1 MPSVN
6 EPPAALRGA
15 MVGFGNAAL
24 HAHLPVWSRSPR
36 FRIDAVVEPDPE
48 RAAIAR
54 DRLPAAG
61 LYPSLEAMLAAVEPD
76 FVDICTPPC
85 SHPGLVLAALQAG
98 AHVICEKPLATST
111 ERLNE
116 IRRSAERA
124 GRVVFTVNNW
134 KYAPLWL
141 KAAELVRDNR
151 IGAVQRVCLDVL
163 RCSSSG
169 GGASGWRTCAELSGG
184 GILIDHGWHTLY
196 LLLALF
202 PGPPRSVA
210 ARLAAPPAAGEVEE
224 TADLLVRFEQ
234 AEARVHL
241 TWQAPQRRNGGEI
254 QGEFGTIRIGDDHLL
269 LHARGA
275 AAVRYEFAEALSA
288 GSHHTE
294 WMEPVVAEF
303 EREIREPSRRGANLK
318 EACWCARLI
327 DSAYRSGRG
336 SADPVAIEGVP

>member
-1 MPSVN
+1 M
-6 EPPAALRGA
+6 
-15 MVGFGNAAL
+15 
-24 HAHLPVWSRSPR
+24 
-36 FRIDAVVEPDPE
+36 EPDPA

-61 LYPSLEAMLAAVEPD
+61 VYPSLAAMLAAAEVD

-85 SHPGLVLAALQAG
+85 SHPGLVLEALQAG
-98 AHVICEKPLATST
+98 LHVICEKPLTTST
-111 ERLNE
+111 EPLHD
-116 IRRSAERA
+116 IRRAAEQA

-151 IGAVQRVCLDVL
+151 IGAVRRVCLDVL

-202 PGPPRSVA
+202 PEPPRSVA
-210 ARLAAPPAAGEVEE
+210 ARLAAPPAAGGGGGDRGPAGPVRTGGGAGAPHLAGAAAAA
-224 TADLLVRFEQ
+224 TA
-234 AEARVHL
+234 ARSR
-241 TWQAPQRRNGGEI
+241 ASSARSS
-254 QGEFGTIRIGDDHLL
+254 IGDDHLL

-275 AAVRYEFAEALSA
+275 APVRYEFAEALSA

-303 EREIREPSRRGANLK
+303 EREIREPGRRGANLA

-336 SADPVAIEGVP
+336 SSDPPGDRGGAVTHGRPSSSGRARPA

>member
-1 MPSVN
+1 MH
-6 EPPAALRGA
+6 PATDPVTPLRGA
-15 MVGFGNAAL
+15 IVGLGNAAL

-36 FRIDAVVEPDPE
+36 FRIDAVVEPDPA

-61 LYPSLEAMLAAVEPD
+61 VYPGLKAMLAAVEVD

-85 SHPGLVLAALQAG
+85 SHPGIVLEALQAG
-98 AHVICEKPLATST
+98 LHVICEKPLATSA
-111 ERLNE
+111 EPLLD
-116 IRRSAERA
+116 IRRAAEQA

-134 KYAPLWL
+134 KHAPLWL
-141 KAAELVRDNR
+141 KATELVRANR
-151 IGAVQRVCLDVL
+151 IGAVRRVCLDVL

-202 PGPPRSVA
+202 PEPPRSVA

-254 QGEFGTIRIGDDHLL
+254 EGELGTICIGDDHLL

-303 EREIREPSRRGANLK
+303 EREIREPGRRGANLA

-336 SADPVAIEGVP
+336 SADPVAIEGAP